1 MNRIEIFRP
10 GKFKA
15 MNGTEVSFSAEMLKD
30 IAESY
35 DPKVYQAPLV
45 IGHPKVEDPAYGW
58 VKNLCFSGER
68 LSAEPEAVVEEFAS
82 LVSARR
88 YQNVSASFFT
98 PEHPAN
104 PKPGKYYLKHV
115 GFLGAVPPAVT
126 GLKTVSFA
134 DNDDKVVEFS
144 FEVPE
149 EDKTDKS
156 LQNFPRHRFEVPQE
170 DETAEKQSEDKTAE
184 FAAKEEALLQRE
196 KALVEKERQM
206 RRLEFSAF
214 IDDRIKEGKV
224 LASNKDG
231 LVNFME
237 ALDGLEPA
245 SFSAE
250 KQMTPLEFF
259 QNMVKNQPKIV
270 EFGEVAGNDVEAPET
285 VDNPVIF
292 AEKIAAFCA
301 EQESKG
307 IILSPAEAAERLL
320 GGKK

>member
-149 EDKTDKS
+149 EE
-156 LQNFPRHRFEVPQE
+156 N
-170 DETAEKQSEDKTAE
+170 TAEKQSEDKTAE
-184 FAAKEEALLQRE
+184 FAAREESLLQRE
-196 KALVEKERQM
+196 KAVAEKEKQM
-206 RRLEFSAF
+206 RRLEFGSF
-214 IDDRIKEGKV
+214 VDERIKEGKV
-224 LASNKDG
+224 LASNRDG
-231 LVNFME
+231 IVDFME

-245 SFSAE
+245 SFAAE
-250 KQMTPLEFF
+250 KKVTPLEFF
-259 QNMVKNQPKIV
+259 QNLMKNNPKVV
-270 EFGEVAGNDVEAPET
+270 EFGEIAGEDVKAPET
-285 VDNPVIF
+285 VENPVVF

-307 IILSPAEAAERLL
+307 ISISPAEAAERIL